1 MVQTVVFIICS
12 LVTLG
17 AALAVVTNRNLFHSA
32 LFLILSFVGVAS
44 LYVLLEA
51 PFLAAVQ
58 ILVYVGAIAILIVFA
73 IMLTRRLMAKDL
85 VQSNTQ
91 WNLALL
97 GAVFLFVALVM
108 ILLRVNWPV
117 VEASVPE
124 ETISILGQDLMGTYL
139 MPFEV
144 ASVLLLVALVGSII
158 IAREKE

>member
-1 MVQTVVFIICS
+1 MVQTVVFIILS

-17 AALAVVTNRNLFHSA
+17 AALAVVTSKNLFHSA

-58 ILVYVGAIAILIVFA
+58 VLVYVGAIAILIVFA
-73 IMLTRRLMAKDL
+73 IMLTRRLMAEDL
-85 VQSNTQ
+85 VQRNAQ
-91 WNLALL
+91 WGWSAL
-97 GAVFLFVALVM
+97 GAVLLFVALGV
-108 ILLRVNWPV
+108 ILFQVNWPV
-117 VEASVPE
+117 VEAAVPK

-139 MPFEV
+139 VPFEV

-158 IAREKE
+158 IARERE